1 MMMVTRGLL
10 AHAARAASTV
20 RRGRS
25 QCGRAAHAVVMV
37 ARLLSC
43 YRFCYWA
50 LMLRRSFAKKGFAMI
65 TRRSLMTMAAA
76 SVFTPAGVLTPA
88 TAFAAEEL
96 PFTRQAFQAAQKDGK
111 SILVEIHASWC
122 PTCQAQKPILGKL
135 FADPKFKNLAVFRV
149 DFDSQKD
156 EVRNFK
162 ARIQST
168 LITFKGNEE
177 VARSVGD
184 TNAASIADLLALAL

>member
-1 MMMVTRGLL
+1 MF
-10 AHAARAASTV
+10 AR
-20 RRGRS
+20 
-25 QCGRAAHAVVMV
+25 
-37 ARLLSC
+37 
-43 YRFCYWA
+43 RF
-50 LMLRRSFAKKGFAMI
+50 LIK
-65 TRRSLMTMAAA
+65 AAA
-76 SVFTPAGVLTPA
+76 AAATAAVLCASAP
-88 TAFAAEEL
+88 AFAAEEQ
-96 PFTRQAFQAAQKDGK
+96 PFTRQAFLAAQKDGK

-135 FADPKFKNLAVFRV
+135 FVDPKFKNLAVFRV

-177 VARSVGD
+177 IARSVGD
-184 TNAASIADLLALAL
+184 TNPDSIADLLALSL

>member
-1 MMMVTRGLL
+1 MISRRFLL
-10 AHAARAASTV
+10 QAATAA
-20 RRGRS
+20 
-25 QCGRAAHAVVMV
+25 
-37 ARLLSC
+37 
-43 YRFCYWA
+43 
-50 LMLRRSFAKKGFAMI
+50 MLA
-65 TRRSLMTMAAA
+65 
-76 SVFTPAGVLTPA
+76 PA
-88 TAFAAEEL
+88 TAFAAEEQ
-96 PFTRQAFQAAQKDGK
+96 PFTRQAFQAAQSTGK

-168 LITFKGNEE
+168 LITFKGTTEI
-177 VARSVGD
+177 ARSVGD
-184 TNAASIADLLALAL
+184 TNSASIADLLALAL

>member
-1 MMMVTRGLL
+1 
-10 AHAARAASTV
+10 
-20 RRGRS
+20 
-25 QCGRAAHAVVMV
+25 
-37 ARLLSC
+37 
-43 YRFCYWA
+43 
-50 LMLRRSFAKKGFAMI
+50 MI
-65 TRRSLMTMAAA
+65 TRRFLLKAATAAA
-76 SVFTPAGVLTPA
+76 MFTSAS
-88 TAFAAEEL
+88 AFAAEEQ

-135 FADPKFKNLAVFRV
+135 FADPMFKNLAVFRV

-168 LITFKGNEE
+168 LITFKGSEE

-184 TNAASIADLLALAL
+184 TNANSIADLLALAL

>member
-1 MMMVTRGLL
+1 
-10 AHAARAASTV
+10 
-20 RRGRS
+20 
-25 QCGRAAHAVVMV
+25 
-37 ARLLSC
+37 
-43 YRFCYWA
+43 
-50 LMLRRSFAKKGFAMI
+50 MI
-65 TRRSLMTMAAA
+65 TRRFLLQAATAAA
-76 SVFTPAGVLTPA
+76 MFTSA
-88 TAFAAEEL
+88 TAFAAEEQ
-96 PFTRQAFQAAQKDGK
+96 PFTRQAFQAAQSEGK

-122 PTCQAQKPILGKL
+122 PTCQAQKPILSKL

-168 LITFKGNEE
+168 LITYKGKEE

-184 TNAASIADLLALAL
+184 TNPDSIADLLALSL

>member
-1 MMMVTRGLL
+1 
-10 AHAARAASTV
+10 
-20 RRGRS
+20 
-25 QCGRAAHAVVMV
+25 
-37 ARLLSC
+37 
-43 YRFCYWA
+43 
-50 LMLRRSFAKKGFAMI
+50 MI
-65 TRRSLMTMAAA
+65 TRRFLIKAATAAA
-76 SVFTPAGVLTPA
+76 LCAST
-88 TAFAAEEL
+88 TAFAAEEQ
-96 PFTRQAFQAAQKDGK
+96 PFTRQAFLAAQKDGK

-135 FADPKFKNLAVFRV
+135 FAEPKFKNLAVFRV

-177 VARSVGD
+177 IARSVGD
-184 TNAASIADLLALAL
+184 TNPDSIADLLALAL

>member
-1 MMMVTRGLL
+1 MF
-10 AHAARAASTV
+10 AR
-20 RRGRS
+20 
-25 QCGRAAHAVVMV
+25 
-37 ARLLSC
+37 
-43 YRFCYWA
+43 RF
-50 LMLRRSFAKKGFAMI
+50 FIK
-65 TRRSLMTMAAA
+65 AAA
-76 SVFTPAGVLTPA
+76 AAATAAVLCASAP
-88 TAFAAEEL
+88 AFAAEEQ
-96 PFTRQAFQAAQKDGK
+96 PFTRQAFLAAQKDGK

-177 VARSVGD
+177 IARSVGD
-184 TNAASIADLLALAL
+184 TNPDSIADLLALAL

>member
-1 MMMVTRGLL
+1 MF
-10 AHAARAASTV
+10 AR
-20 RRGRS
+20 
-25 QCGRAAHAVVMV
+25 
-37 ARLLSC
+37 
-43 YRFCYWA
+43 RF
-50 LMLRRSFAKKGFAMI
+50 LIK
-65 TRRSLMTMAAA
+65 AAA
-76 SVFTPAGVLTPA
+76 ATATAAVLCASAP
-88 TAFAAEEL
+88 AFAAEEQ
-96 PFTRQAFQAAQKDGK
+96 PFTRQAFLAAQKDGK

-122 PTCQAQKPILGKL
+122 PTCQAQRPILGKL

-177 VARSVGD
+177 IARSVGD
-184 TNAASIADLLALAL
+184 TNPDSIADLLTLAL

>member
-1 MMMVTRGLL
+1 
-10 AHAARAASTV
+10 
-20 RRGRS
+20 
-25 QCGRAAHAVVMV
+25 
-37 ARLLSC
+37 
-43 YRFCYWA
+43 
-50 LMLRRSFAKKGFAMI
+50 ML
-65 TRRSLMTMAAA
+65 TRRSLLKIAAA
-76 SVFTPAGVLTPA
+76 SVLPSA
-88 TAFAAEEL
+88 TAFAAEEK
-96 PFTRQAFQAAQKDGK
+96 PFTRQAFQAAQNDGK

-122 PTCQAQKPILGKL
+122 PTCAAQRPILGKL

-168 LITFKGNEE
+168 LITFKGKEE

-184 TNAASIADLLALAL
+184 TNADSIADLLALAL

>member
-1 MMMVTRGLL
+1 MISRRFLL
-10 AHAARAASTV
+10 E
-20 RRGRS
+20 
-25 QCGRAAHAVVMV
+25 
-37 ARLLSC
+37 
-43 YRFCYWA
+43 
-50 LMLRRSFAKKGFAMI
+50 
-65 TRRSLMTMAAA
+65 AAA
-76 SVFTPAGVLTPA
+76 VAMFAPA
-88 TAFAAEEL
+88 TAFAAQEQ
-96 PFTRQAFQAAQKDGK
+96 PFTRQAFQAAQSAGK

-168 LITFKGNEE
+168 LITFKGGEE
-177 VARSVGD
+177 IARSVGD
-184 TNAASIADLLALAL
+184 TNPDSIADLLALAL